1 MYTLQKI
8 RKFQKQIIRCAIQH
22 KEKNMNIT
30 SLRLLRLREVM
41 HVVGLKK
48 STIYNMIK
56 QGTFPKPIKIS
67 SRAVAWLEDT
77 IMTWINMRKE
87 MWL

>member
-1 MYTLQKI
+1 MCNSAQ
-8 RKFQKQIIRCAIQH
+8 
-22 KEKNMNIT
+22 EKNMNIT

-41 HVVGLKK
+41 QVVGLKK

-67 SRAVAWLEDT
+67 SRAVAWLADA
-77 IMTWINMRKE
+77 IMTWINMRRE
-87 MWL
+87 MEL

>member
-1 MYTLQKI
+1 
-8 RKFQKQIIRCAIQH
+8 
-22 KEKNMNIT
+22 MNIT

-48 STIYNMIK
+48 STIYDMIK

-67 SRAVAWLEDT
+67 SRAVAWLEDA
-77 IMTWINMRKE
+77 IMTWINMRRE
-87 MWL
+87 MGL

>member
-1 MYTLQKI
+1 
-8 RKFQKQIIRCAIQH
+8 
-22 KEKNMNIT
+22 MNIT

-48 STIYNMIK
+48 STIYDMIK

-87 MWL
+87 MGL

>member
-1 MYTLQKI
+1 MFSMCNSAQ
-8 RKFQKQIIRCAIQH
+8 
-22 KEKNMNIT
+22 EKNMNIT

-48 STIYNMIK
+48 STIYDMIK

-67 SRAVAWLEDT
+67 SRAVAWLEDA
-77 IMTWINMRKE
+77 IMTWIIMRRKME
-87 MWL
+87 L